1 MPEFKKFL
9 QRAIASQRTDIEL
22 QIITNATNLNAEYC
36 ELLGHFKNVN
46 VTVSVDGFDQV
57 NRYIRWPSNWATM
70 VENIHRLH
78 TITPHISFNVTVS
91 MWNVTRLKELI
102 DFLDAEFNVP
112 IILMNPAVPIPAN
125 KKDINTSPFNFPDRG
140 LAVKR
145 LLELK
150 ETTSYKQEKYFRGQ
164 VEFLINGAN
173 TTECNLNDL
182 KIFFEYNDQL
192 DNSRNVQLK
201 DYIPELEQCRDK
213 ITKQILNTNAE

>member
-1 MPEFKKFL
+1 
-9 QRAIASQRTDIEL
+9 
-22 QIITNATNLNAEYC
+22 
-36 ELLGHFKNVN
+36 
-46 VTVSVDGFDQV
+46 
-57 NRYIRWPSNWATM
+57 
-70 VENIHRLH
+70 
-78 TITPHISFNVTVS
+78 
-91 MWNVTRLKELI
+91 
-102 DFLDAEFNVP
+102 
-112 IILMNPAVPIPAN
+112 MNPAVPIPAN

-213 ITKQILNTNAE
+213 ITKQILNTSAE